1 MEKRGRELTLAN
13 AEGFL
18 RRVSAL
24 ELLNLLPTAI
34 IGVGP
39 LGDIAY
45 ANPAFAE
52 MLGYVNATT
61 LTRVH
66 LPSLLIG
73 HEALT
78 PPDCLRILRTADSA
92 VEWSHSQGYVIRTM
106 VSSPLLVR
114 ETDTLLLIE
123 AVDVTAW
130 LWETNRR
137 TDASRRC
144 GQFAL

>member
-1 MEKRGRELTLAN
+1 LEKRGRELTLAN
-13 AEGFL
+13 AEGYL
-18 RRVSAL
+18 RQVSAL
-24 ELLNLLPTAI
+24 ELLNRLPTAI

-52 MLGYVNATT
+52 MLGYINATT
-61 LTRVH
+61 VARLP
-66 LPSLLIG
+66 LPSVLIG

-78 PPDCLRILRTADSA
+78 PSDCLRTLRTADSA
-92 VEWSHSQGYVIRTM
+92 VEWIHSQGYVIRTM

-123 AVDVTAW
+123 VIDVTAW
-130 LWETNRR
+130 LWETNYR
-137 TDASRRC
+137 TDASRRYRL
-144 GQFAL
+144 FAL